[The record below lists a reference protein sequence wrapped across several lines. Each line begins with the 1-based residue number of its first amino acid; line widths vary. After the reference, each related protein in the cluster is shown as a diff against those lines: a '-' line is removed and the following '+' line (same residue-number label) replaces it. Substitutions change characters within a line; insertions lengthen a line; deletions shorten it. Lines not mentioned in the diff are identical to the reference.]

1 MRCDSCGCAQRP
13 ENRDTGNEKRA
24 KVCPTSGKQGHWE
37 RKGGKSV
44 PGVRKNGTLGTRRGR
59 EKERGDKT
67 IGRKRE
73 HLTQIQ
79 KNDEKDFLLG
89 NDGRGGAGI
98 LQ

>member
-1 MRCDSCGCAQRP
+1 MP
-13 ENRDTGNEKRA
+13 N
-24 KVCPTSGKQGHWE
+24 
-37 RKGGKSV
+37 
-44 PGVRKNGTLGTRRGR
+44 VRKTGTLGTKRGQKCARCPEKWDTGNR
-59 EKERGDKT
+59 EGEREDKT

-79 KNDEKDFLLG
+79 KNDEKNFLLG

>member
-1 MRCDSCGCAQRP
+1 MP
-13 ENRDTGNEKRA
+13 N
-24 KVCPTSGKQGHWE
+24 
-37 RKGGKSV
+37 
-44 PGVRKNGTLGTRRGR
+44 VRKTGTLGTKRGQKCARCPEKWDTGNREGEREGERRREKEREGERRR

-79 KNDEKDFLLG
+79 KNDEKVFLLG